1 MKYKV
6 IKEYLSTTGT
16 HRKAGQI
23 VHVSMPSKHTDDLVR
38 FGFLEKFEKAKPI
51 KSKLANLLIAPEDY
65 IEGEKKHFTYD
76 EAIAIEKKLNNGWRL
91 PTRHE
96 WALICEEFAC
106 GSDGRLDPEL
116 LTKNL
121 GLDKKGYVIDGSLN
135 GVGSNGSY
143 WSRTVYSG
151 NSQGAYN
158 LYFYS
163 SGVYPANANNRCYGF
178 SVRLVKELEG
188 W

>member
-1 MKYKV
+1 MKHKV

-23 VHVSMPSKHTDDLVR
+23 VHVSMPSKHTEDLVR
-38 FGFLEKFEKAKPI
+38 FGFLEKLEKAKPI

-76 EAIAIEKKLNNGWRL
+76 EAMAIEKKLNNGWRL

-121 GLDKKGYVIDGSLN
+121 GLDKKGYVLNGSLY
-135 GVGSNGSY
+135 GVGSSGYY
-143 WSRTVYSG
+143 WSRTVDSG
-151 NSQGAYN
+151 NSQRAYN
-158 LYFYS
+158 LYFNS
-163 SGVYPANANNRCYGF
+163 STVFPADNFSRYYDF
-178 SVRLVKELEG
+178 SVRCVKELEG
-188 W
+188 

>member
-23 VHVSMPSKHTDDLVR
+23 VHVSMPSKHTEDLVR
-38 FGFLEKFEKAKPI
+38 FGFLEKIERAKPI

-76 EAIAIEKKLNNGWRL
+76 EAMAIEKKLEDGWRL

-96 WALICEEFAC
+96 WVLICEEFAC
-106 GSDGRLDPEL
+106 GSNGRLDPKL

-121 GLDKKGYVIDGSLN
+121 GLDKKGYVGNGSLN
-135 GVGSNGSY
+135 NVGSYGDY
-143 WSRTVYSG
+143 WSRTVNSG

-158 LYFYS
+158 LYFDS
-163 SGVYPANANNRCYGF
+163 SDVYPADYGNRYLGF

-188 W
+188 

>member
-6 IKEYLSTTGT
+6 TKEYLSTTGT

-23 VHVSMPSKHTDDLVR
+23 VHVPMPSKHTEDLVR
-38 FGFLEKFEKAKPI
+38 FGFLEKIEKAKPI

-65 IEGEKKHFTYD
+65 IEGNKKHFTYD
-76 EAIAIEKKLNNGWRL
+76 EAVAIEKKLEDGWRL

-106 GSDGRLDPEL
+106 GSDGQLDPKL

-121 GLDKKGYVIDGSLN
+121 GLGKKGYASSGSLAS
-135 GVGSNGSY
+135 VGSDGYY
-143 WSRTVYSG
+143 WSRTAGSST
-151 NSQGAYN
+151 NAYR
-158 LYFYS
+158 LYFNS
-163 SGVYPANANNRCYGF
+163 SGVYPANGDNRYYGF

-188 W
+188 